1 MAAELLM
8 DGSFCPHATQ
18 KRESR
23 RLEADNTAGAALAS
37 TGALSGAE
45 YTETPPPCAAIIAAT
60 FKRTRESID
69 NK

>member
-23 RLEADNTAGAALAS
+23 RLVADNTAGAALAR

-45 YTETPPPCAAIIAAT
+45 YTETPPPRTAIITAT
-60 FKRTRESID
+60 FKHQMYT
-69 NK
+69 